1 MQGRDTFCCSLSNS
15 IRLCNLHYMYQTNS
29 SLLHVLLFLKKLIC
43 LVFCF
48 CLPFYFSFG
57 GQLNSNWCLKEKI
70 THWHIS
76 PLYSPTLYADSIQR
90 QTCYM
95 HNIFSIYSRTEACA
109 CKRGL
114 IDIRPLKR
122 IYELLLLTRPLFT
135 FYTTKKSD
143 SHNQNYVGHWH
154 VTMFLWHNL
163 RNVLHNFYFW
173 M

>member
-1 MQGRDTFCCSLSNS
+1 MQGRDMFCCSLSNS
-15 IRLCNLHYMYQTNS
+15 SRLCNLHICNKQILHYCMFYFWNS
-29 SLLHVLLFLKKLIC
+29 WFVWCVLFLFANFILI
-43 LVFCF
+43 FE
-48 CLPFYFSFG
+48 
-57 GQLNSNWCLKEKI
+57 GQLNSNRWLKEKI
-70 THWHIS
+70 THRHRS
-76 PLYSPTLYADSIQR
+76 PLYSPTLYVDSIQR

-143 SHNQNYVGHWH
+143 SHYQNYVGHRH

-163 RNVLHNFYFW
+163 RNVLYNFYFW